1 MNALDDIDDLLAAAD
16 CQHIH
21 AVYAGIGARKT
32 PRDVL
37 ALMTRIARKLEEF
50 GWLDRGGGAHGA
62 DEAFDHCVS
71 RAEVFLPWP
80 GFAESGWRKH
90 PLPKGPTIVVYE
102 RPTIMARDIAAN
114 HHPTWDKLSD
124 GEQKLM
130 ARNTHEILGR
140 RCDAP
145 CSMVI
150 CWTPDGST
158 GLTSPRT
165 GGTGQAIRIAA
176 AHKIP
181 IFNLQ
186 RHDHLAAWRA
196 ICAL

>member
-1 MNALDDIDDLLAAAD
+1 MNAINKIDDLFLAAE
-16 CQHIH
+16 CQQIP

-37 ALMTRIARKLEEF
+37 ALMTCIARRLDLA
-50 GWLDRGGGAHGA
+50 GWTLRSGGADGA
-62 DEAFDHCVS
+62 DQAFVWGSEHHEIFTPWPRFNGARVAT
-71 RAEVFLPWP
+71 RLMNPTVKAMAIAAEV
-80 GFAESGWRKH
+80 H
-90 PLPKGPTIVVYE
+90 PNWSLLTEPVK
-102 RPTIMARDIAAN
+102 
-114 HHPTWDKLSD
+114 KLH
-124 GEQKLM
+124 
-130 ARNTHEILGR
+130 ARNVHQVLGAD
-140 RCDAP
+140 CTSP

-158 GLTSPRT
+158 GVTSQRT